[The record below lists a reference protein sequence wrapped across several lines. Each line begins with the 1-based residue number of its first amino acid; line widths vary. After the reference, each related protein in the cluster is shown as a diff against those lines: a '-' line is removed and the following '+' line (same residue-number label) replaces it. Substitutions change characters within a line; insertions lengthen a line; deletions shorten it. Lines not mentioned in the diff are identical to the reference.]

1 MYIINK
7 LYCHCRNI
15 FFRVFIKCKIL
26 TKPSQNDPPRDTPPE
41 LEMTCGRH
49 ESTPGERGATRE
61 GYTRP
66 RPTTVNQQYGAGTCF
81 CEPAL
86 IQQVVRPETG
96 RGLKQAEL
104 IARMWSVA
112 VQFCT
117 KHMDR
122 ETLRVQWHL
131 FANILN
137 SIAFADFAIAE
148 VKKFCLNCLGSV

>member
-122 ETLRVQWHL
+122 ETLRVQCAMTFVCKH
-131 FANILN
+131 F
-137 SIAFADFAIAE
+137 
-148 VKKFCLNCLGSV
+148 KFNCVCGVCYCWG